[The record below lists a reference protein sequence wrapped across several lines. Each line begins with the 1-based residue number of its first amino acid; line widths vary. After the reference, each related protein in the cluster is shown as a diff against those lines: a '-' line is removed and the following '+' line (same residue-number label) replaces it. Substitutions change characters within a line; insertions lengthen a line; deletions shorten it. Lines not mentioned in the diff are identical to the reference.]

1 MVTTSAPPA
10 DSMRLLGSGVSFRH
24 ELLGLLENIDLL
36 QGLSWRE
43 TELLGGYLQAYE
55 AEPGCVVFRE
65 GEPGAYLCLL
75 VRGRVRTSKQGSDG
89 EAQVAVEGKGRSIG
103 EMALIDGEP
112 RSASCEVIEQ
122 ATLLLLT
129 RTAFERLCEQHPA
142 LGCKLVLRIAR
153 LMSRRLRITSGR
165 LIDYL
170 DH

>member
-1 MVTTSAPPA
+1 
-10 DSMRLLGSGVSFRH
+10 MRLLGSGAAFRH
-24 ELLGLLENIDLL
+24 ELLALLENVDLL
-36 QGLSWRE
+36 EGLSWRE
-43 TELLGGYLQAYE
+43 TGQLGAYLQAYE
-55 AEPGCVVFRE
+55 AEPGCVVFHE
-65 GEPGAYLCLL
+65 GEAGTYLCLL
-75 VRGRVRTSKQGSDG
+75 VRGTVKTSKHGNDG
-89 EAQVAVEGKGRSIG
+89 EALVAVEGKGRSIG

-112 RSASCEVIEQ
+112 RSASCAVTET

-129 RTAFERLCEQHPA
+129 RAAFERLCEQHPA

>member
-1 MVTTSAPPA
+1 MMPA
-10 DSMRLLGSGVSFRH
+10 STPAAETMRLLGSGASFRH
-24 ELLGLLENIDLL
+24 ELMGLLENVDLL

-43 TELLGGYLQAYE
+43 TEQLGGYMQAYE

-75 VRGRVRTSKQGSDG
+75 VRGKVKTSKHGSDG
-89 EAQVAVEGKGRSIG
+89 EAVVTIDGKGRSIG

-112 RSASCEVIEQ
+112 RSASCEVTEQ

-129 RTAFERLCEQHPA
+129 RSAFERLCEQHPA
-142 LGCKLVLRIAR
+142 LGFKLVLRIAR